1 MANNINANTVTANT
15 VTANKLVVDKI
26 ILNGWEITVSG
37 EKIYATSPGGTKTQ
51 FEMIDYTNIL
61 GEQPTTP
68 PDYVSPV
75 ISSSSSGY
83 GPQ

>member
-1 MANNINANTVTANT
+1 MADNVNANTVTC
-15 VTANKLVVDKI
+15 NKLVVDEI
-26 ILNGWEITVSG
+26 VLNGWKITVSG
-37 EKIYATSPGGTKTQ
+37 ETIYATSPGGVRTQ

-75 ISSSSSGY
+75 VTGSTTGF

>member
-1 MANNINANTVTANT
+1 MANNVSANIVSCNR
-15 VTANKLVVDKI
+15 LVAKEI
-26 ILNGWEITVSG
+26 ILDGWKITVSG
-37 EKIYATSPGGTKTQ
+37 EVIYATSPGGVRTQ

-75 ISSSSSGY
+75 VTGTDTGF